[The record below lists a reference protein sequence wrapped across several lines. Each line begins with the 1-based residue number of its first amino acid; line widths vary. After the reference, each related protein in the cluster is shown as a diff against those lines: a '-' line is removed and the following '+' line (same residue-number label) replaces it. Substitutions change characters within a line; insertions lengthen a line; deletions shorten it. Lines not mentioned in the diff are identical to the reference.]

1 MQMVSEGFFFIN
13 TDAQRCSSVGKC
25 SRARLPLRNAPS
37 EGRRA
42 GNAEQRT
49 GSGRM
54 CEDKRGGLHV
64 HA

>member
-1 MQMVSEGFFFIN
+1 MCSDAPRWESVLVRVSPPA
-13 TDAQRCSSVGKC
+13 DA
-25 SRARLPLRNAPS
+25 AS

>member
-1 MQMVSEGFFFIN
+1 MLLGGKVFLCVSPPAG
-13 TDAQRCSSVGKC
+13 A
-25 SRARLPLRNAPS
+25 AS
-37 EGRRA
+37 EERRT

-54 CEDKRGGLHV
+54 YEDKRGGLHV